1 MSESQSKR
9 LSKIQKIIEFGLS
22 HSEFTPTDISKELKI
37 ANKYIKEYIEII
49 DFISK
54 NPVEVTTINIKKNT
68 YYKFKDLRR

>member
-9 LSKIQKIIEFGLS
+9 LSKIKKIMEFGRL
-22 HSEFTPTDISKELKI
+22 HSEFTPTDIAKELKI

-54 NPVEVTTINIKKNT
+54 NPVDITTINIKKNT
-68 YYKFKDLRR
+68 YYKFKDLRI